1 MGKYKICVYGVCKNE
16 EKFAKRCM
24 DSLKNADLVVFGDT
38 GSTDNTV
45 AILRDCGAKVYEI
58 PVKPWRFDVARNAC
72 LEKIPED
79 IDICVCIDLD
89 EVLEDGWR
97 EALESV
103 WEKDTNRANYLY
115 IWKFNPDGS
124 PGVWYYHERIH
135 SRHNYRWIYPTH
147 EVLEYLGEGREKWCL
162 AKDLIFKHYPDTNKS
177 RSFNLSL
184 LELAVN
190 ENPNNARNINYLGRE
205 YYFMGKWDKAIETL
219 EKYLSLKD
227 ATWKE
232 ERSFALRYIACCYKE
247 KGELD
252 TAKLYLLKAMSE
264 APNMR
269 EPYVEMARLAYL
281 EKDWNLILIMIKLA
295 LEIKENT
302 TNHHNEQ
309 FAWNETPYN
318 LASLAYYYTGDYN
331 KSLKYA
337 LEALKI
343 SPNDERIKNNFNI
356 IKNSVNN
363 EFVI

>member
-24 DSLKNADLVVFGDT
+24 DSLKDADLVVFGDT

-79 IDICVCIDLD
+79 IDICVCIDID

-252 TAKLYLLKAMSE
+252 TAKLYLLKAISE

-269 EPYVEMARLAYL
+269 EPYVEMARLA
-281 EKDWNLILIMIKLA
+281 
-295 LEIKENT
+295 
-302 TNHHNEQ
+302 
-309 FAWNETPYN
+309 
-318 LASLAYYYTGDYN
+318 
-331 KSLKYA
+331 
-337 LEALKI
+337 
-343 SPNDERIKNNFNI
+343 
-356 IKNSVNN
+356 
-363 EFVI
+363 